1 MDVTDKRLRELE
13 SKVLAYRI
21 RIKDA
26 DERKTYDEVFDHS
39 TLMIIY
45 DLMSAGIFDT
55 LDFPIATGKE
65 GIVFRATT
73 PDGGFVAVK
82 IYRISNATF
91 NNMLKY
97 IAGDERFKNVGKS
110 RRRAIFLWA
119 QKEFRNL
126 ERMHAQGIPVPKPIK
141 CVKNVIAM
149 EFIGIDDNPAPHLK
163 DLVPDEP
170 EKLYE
175 FLFGQIKKMYQKV
188 GLVHADFSEYNIL
201 MSNGEPTIIDVGQA
215 VLKNHPMAL
224 EFLERDLKNLVRFFK
239 KYDIKADLDTLKVEV
254 LGSEDDEKAQ
264 NNPKGLSGG
273 DD

>member
-1 MDVTDKRLRELE
+1 MDIDDKQLRELE
-13 SKVLAYRI
+13 KKVLAYRF

-45 DLMSAGIFDT
+45 DMMSSGIFDT

-91 NNMLKY
+91 NNMQKY
-97 IAGDERFKNVGKS
+97 IAGDERFRNVGKS

-119 QKEFRNL
+119 QKEYRNL
-126 ERMHAQGIPVPKPIK
+126 ERMHASGIPVPKPIK

-149 EFIGIDDNPAPHLK
+149 EFIGIDETPALHLK
-163 DLVPDEP
+163 DTGTEDAQP
-170 EKLYE
+170 LYE
-175 FLFGQIKKMYQKV
+175 TLYDCIKRLYREV

-201 MSNGEPTIIDVGQA
+201 MRDEQPTIIDVGQA

-224 EFLERDLKNLVRFFK
+224 EFLERDIKNLARYFR
-239 KYDIKADLDTLKVEV
+239 KYDIKADVQALKADV
-254 LGSEDDEKAQ
+254 LG
-264 NNPKGLSGG
+264 G
-273 DD
+273 DG